1 MRFFQNIIVTAFL
14 PFIALY
20 LTDMVNQHFAG
31 LFLFALVMINFPI
44 SIISGHIIERL
55 PKKTLTLSYQSIL
68 SLMLVIM
75 AITISE
81 QAYMIIL
88 FCIAYAIFSIT
99 IGMQQPI
106 MDTIIMDA
114 ITPEVEQY
122 IYKISYW
129 LTNIA
134 VALGALIGGL
144 MYGAHKSMLFLIAFA
159 IYIMV
164 FIALFI
170 WLPKDLNQVNQSY
183 THHANEQQFS
193 VGQILKS
200 YKPAFKDTTYL
211 LLIIGFSILT
221 MGELSVSS
229 YISVRLK
236 QEFRSDDIVFVTYQW
251 R

>member
-1 MRFFQNIIVTAFL
+1 MNV
-14 PFIALY
+14 Y
-20 LTDMVNQHFAG
+20 L
-31 LFLFALVMINFPI
+31 
-44 SIISGHIIERL
+44 
-55 PKKTLTLSYQSIL
+55 KTLTLSYQLIL
-68 SLMLVIM
+68 SLMLVVM

-144 MYGAHKSMLFLIAFA
+144 MYGAHKSILFFIAFA

-164 FIALFI
+164 L
-170 WLPKDLNQVNQSY
+170 
-183 THHANEQQFS
+183 
-193 VGQILKS
+193 
-200 YKPAFKDTTYL
+200 
-211 LLIIGFSILT
+211 
-221 MGELSVSS
+221 
-229 YISVRLK
+229 
-236 QEFRSDDIVFVTYQW
+236 
-251 R
+251 

>member
-1 MRFFQNIIVTAFL
+1 MNLKQLSLTLKIRLICDFFQNMIVTAFL
-14 PFIALY
+14 PFMALY
-20 LTDMVNQHFAG
+20 LTDMVNQHFQDSFIRASHD
-31 LFLFALVMINFPI
+31 NFPI

-55 PKKTLTLSYQSIL
+55 PKKTLTLSYQLIL

-81 QAYMIIL
+81 QVYMIIL

-122 IYKISYW
+122 IYKVSYW

-134 VALGALIGGL
+134 VAFGALIGGL
-144 MYGAHKSMLFLIAFA
+144 MYEAHKSMLFLIAFA

-164 FIALFI
+164 L
-170 WLPKDLNQVNQSY
+170 
-183 THHANEQQFS
+183 
-193 VGQILKS
+193 
-200 YKPAFKDTTYL
+200 
-211 LLIIGFSILT
+211 
-221 MGELSVSS
+221 
-229 YISVRLK
+229 
-236 QEFRSDDIVFVTYQW
+236 
-251 R
+251 

>member
-1 MRFFQNIIVTAFL
+1 
-14 PFIALY
+14 
-20 LTDMVNQHFAG
+20 
-31 LFLFALVMINFPI
+31 MINFPI

-55 PKKTLTLSYQSIL
+55 PKKTLTLSYQLIL

-81 QAYMIIL
+81 QVYMIIL

-134 VALGALIGGL
+134 VAL
-144 MYGAHKSMLFLIAFA
+144 
-159 IYIMV
+159 
-164 FIALFI
+164 
-170 WLPKDLNQVNQSY
+170 
-183 THHANEQQFS
+183 
-193 VGQILKS
+193 
-200 YKPAFKDTTYL
+200 
-211 LLIIGFSILT
+211 
-221 MGELSVSS
+221 
-229 YISVRLK
+229 VR
-236 QEFRSDDIVFVTYQW
+236 S
-251 R
+251 

>member
-1 MRFFQNIIVTAFL
+1 MNLKQLSLTLKIRLICDFFKNMIVTAFL
-14 PFIALY
+14 PFMALY

-122 IYKISYW
+122 IYKVSYW

-134 VALGALIGGL
+134 VAFGALIGGL
-144 MYGAHKSMLFLIAFA
+144 MYGAHKSMLF
-159 IYIMV
+159 
-164 FIALFI
+164 
-170 WLPKDLNQVNQSY
+170 
-183 THHANEQQFS
+183 
-193 VGQILKS
+193 
-200 YKPAFKDTTYL
+200 
-211 LLIIGFSILT
+211 
-221 MGELSVSS
+221 
-229 YISVRLK
+229 
-236 QEFRSDDIVFVTYQW
+236 
-251 R
+251 